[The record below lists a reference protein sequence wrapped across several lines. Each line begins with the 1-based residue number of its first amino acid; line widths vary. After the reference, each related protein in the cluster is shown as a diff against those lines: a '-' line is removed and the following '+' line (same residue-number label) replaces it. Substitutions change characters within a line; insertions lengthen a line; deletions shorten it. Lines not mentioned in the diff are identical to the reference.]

1 VEQLVLELAA
11 PEPPRFDNF
20 LPGRNT
26 ELVAALR
33 SHAEGRGA
41 DTGLLVWGPPAS
53 GKTHLL
59 HACVAHAHARGRA
72 VYLARPD
79 EAGEPES
86 ARADLVAVD
95 AIDTADEATA
105 GVLFTLFNALKAR
118 GGRLVAA
125 SREPLASLHLR
136 EDLRTRLG
144 WGLVYEVVPL
154 AEEEA
159 AAALA
164 THAAERGFRLSA
176 DVLAYLLRHGRR
188 DMRSLLATL
197 AELDH
202 RSLATRRPI
211 TVARV
216 REWLAPES

>member
-1 VEQLVLELAA
+1 VEQLVFELAA

-20 LPGRNT
+20 LPGRNV
-26 ELVAALR
+26 ELIAALR
-33 SHAEGRGA
+33 LHAEGA
-41 DTGLLVWGPPAS
+41 SSDTGLLLWGPPAA

-59 HACVAHAHARGRA
+59 HACVAHAQACGRA
-72 VYLARPD
+72 VYLTGPD
-79 EAGEPES
+79 ATPASGYGG
-86 ARADLVAVD
+86 ADLVAVD
-95 AIDTADEATA
+95 SIDTADATTA
-105 GVLFTLFNALKAR
+105 GALFTLFNELKAR

-125 SREPLASLHLR
+125 SREPLASLHVR

-144 WGLVYEVVPL
+144 WGLVYEVLPL
-154 AEEEA
+154 TDEEA
-159 AAALA
+159 SAALA

-197 AELDH
+197 AELDR